1 MVGTRPQRKLEKSSL
16 GQEYTQDCKMLY
28 QVKAEKRKR
37 AKDNARKKRS
47 RDNIAEKSTNK
58 ATSSKKKTLAKKKT
72 LTKKVVLKK
81 KKSVEKTGKK
91 KN

>member
-1 MVGTRPQRKLEKSSL
+1 MVGTRPKRKLEKSSL

-28 QVKAEKRKR
+28 QGKAEKR

-81 KKSVEKTGKK
+81 KKSAEKTGKK